1 MTTQTSNNRNKL
13 SMSQQTQQKKIQHLT
28 EDDLPNYLIDPASE
42 TATELHLAAC
52 TDCHAKL
59 DEFRLSMSS
68 FSALS
73 LEWCEQRSITTPL
86 RPAVKLAAR
95 SIPTGM
101 PGWSAALAAA
111 LLLAIAV
118 PMDLHVKSHQAST
131 QADAGIDQDSD
142 AQIQQD
148 NQLMRAVSLEI
159 NRREPSPLVATNE
172 PAQSSSPAAKRRLD
186 VSSE

>member
-28 EDDLPNYLIDPASE
+28 EDDLTNYLIDPASE

-111 LLLAIAV
+111 LLLAIA
-118 PMDLHVKSHQAST
+118 
-131 QADAGIDQDSD
+131 DAGIDQDSD

>member
-1 MTTQTSNNRNKL
+1 MTTQTRIQTSKKLNQL
-13 SMSQQTQQKKIQHLT
+13 SMSQKTQHLT
-28 EDDLPNYLIDPASE
+28 EDDLTDYLIDPAGES
-42 TATELHLAAC
+42 ATEHHLAAC

-59 DEFRLSMSS
+59 EAFRLSMVS
-68 FSALS
+68 FSSLS

-86 RPAVKLAAR
+86 RPAATPAAR
-95 SIPTGM
+95 WIPTTM

-118 PMDLHVKSHQAST
+118 PMDLHVKSHQPST
-131 QADAGIDQDSD
+131 QADAGIDQDSE

-159 NRREPSPLVATNE
+159 NRREPSPLVAANE
-172 PAQSSSPAAKRRLD
+172 STQPSSPATHRRLD